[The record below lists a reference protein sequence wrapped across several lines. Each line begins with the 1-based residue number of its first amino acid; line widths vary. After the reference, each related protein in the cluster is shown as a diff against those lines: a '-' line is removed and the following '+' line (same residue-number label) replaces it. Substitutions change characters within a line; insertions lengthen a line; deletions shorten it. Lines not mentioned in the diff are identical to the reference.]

1 MRFEEIKMDEVMEVN
16 GGTSVKTLFP
26 PNVVIEAVLKKMGVG
41 AAVAAVAL
49 SVISKIR

>member
-16 GGTSVKTLFP
+16 GGRSVDVKLP
-26 PNVVIEAVLKKMGVG
+26 PYAIIEAISKMNVG